1 VVPDPE
7 APATREPVLPDR
19 AREDTDEGWGDPR
32 HDDPQAG
39 HEDWLRRQ
47 RPPHH

>member
-1 VVPDPE
+1 VTDPE
-7 APATREPVLPDR
+7 RAAREPVLPDR
-19 AREDTDEGWGDPR
+19 AREDTDEGWGGAPQ
-32 HDDPQAG
+32 DDPQDA